1 MRTPAAGNALL
12 REFVNSK
19 RQKAERWRSQRVLQD
34 FFAWIKDRRMKDVR
48 AVSEAH
54 LVAFLAWL
62 KTQQNRRGHPFSD
75 GQRQC
80 FLTVLRGFFLF
91 LAKRRVILVDP
102 TQDIRLPRH
111 ERIPPQVLSPSAVL
125 KLMKQ
130 PAATKIGTRD
140 LAILELL
147 YGTGLRLSECA
158 RLDLPDL
165 SLGARQLLVRSG
177 KGLKDRVVPL
187 MGRAANALSIYLKN
201 VRPSLSRSLR
211 ESAVFLSRDGDRLAT
226 TQIQK
231 RLEIHGKEAGLKM
244 KLRPHL
250 LRHTCATH
258 LLAGGASI
266 RHVQR
271 LLGHRS
277 LRTTEIYTRVGVED
291 LRQVF
296 LRSHPR
302 K

>member
-1 MRTPAAGNALL
+1 MRIPAAGNALL
-12 REFVNSK
+12 RTFVRSK
-19 RQKAERWRSQRVLQD
+19 RQKAERWRTQRVLQD
-34 FFAWIKDRRMKDVR
+34 FFAWLKNRRMKDVR

-54 LVAFLAWL
+54 LIAFLAWL
-62 KTQQNRRGHPFSD
+62 TTQTNRRGQPVSD

-80 FLTVLRGFFLF
+80 FLTVLRGFFQF
-91 LAKRRVILVDP
+91 LVKRRVILVDP
-102 TQDIRLPRH
+102 TQGISLPRH

-130 PAATKIGTRD
+130 PAANKIGTRD
-140 LAILELL
+140 RAIIELL

-165 SLGARQLLVRSG
+165 SLGGRHLFVRSG

-211 ESAVFLSRDGDRLAT
+211 ESAVFLSRDGDRLAAG
-226 TQIQK
+226 QIQK
-231 RLEIHGKEAGLKM
+231 RLELHGQGAGLKM

-302 K
+302 Q

>member
-1 MRTPAAGNALL
+1 MRTLAAGSSLL

-19 RQKAERWRSQRVLQD
+19 RQRAERWRTQRVLQAFLD
-34 FFAWIKDRRMKDVR
+34 WLKDRRMKDVR

-62 KTQQNRRGHPFSD
+62 KTQNNRRGHPFSD

-80 FLTVLRGFFLF
+80 FLTVLRGFFRF
-91 LAKRRVILVDP
+91 LAERRVILVDP

-187 MGRAANALSIYLKN
+187 MGRAANALSIYLKE